1 MFKHLKCGGQHET
14 VLQARECEATVKFA
28 AETEASH
35 ASFLRT
41 GRDEFSNCH
50 VPENLA
56 QMTREEAIA
65 SQSRYASREADRLA
79 AQAEAFL
86 KGSTAKLA
94 NGHATSPIF
103 ASLLSKSAVDKAA
116 SDQRENFATPPMERF
131 VSDLIAERE
140 TDGLVDVEL
149 AEALMD
155 KLDGKRL
162 YYSQARALIEA
173 LKVAPK
179 RSEVKA
185 ARTEARQGWRAL
197 AEKVPD
203 GRYALPTGPGQDKT
217 HFYRVSRRGAYVK
230 LQEQASDSLYE
241 IELKSYAPIFE
252 ALIAYGVERSG
263 VLYAKLIGSCRR
275 CGRTLT
281 DENNPYK
288 YAGYGPECGA
298 KI

>member
-1 MFKHLKCGGQHET
+1 MFKHPKCGGQHET
-14 VLQARECEATVKFA
+14 VLQARDCEATVKFA

-41 GRDEFSNCH
+41 GRDEASAYRL
-50 VPENLA
+50 PEN
-56 QMTREEAIA
+56 QGGVTRAEVE
-65 SQSRYASREADRLA
+65 
-79 AQAEAFL
+79 AEAFL
-86 KGSTAKLA
+86 KGATAKLA
-94 NGHATSPIF
+94 NGHATSPIL
-103 ASLLSKSAVDKAA
+103 ANLLSKSAVDKAA
-116 SDQRENFATPPMERF
+116 SAQRENFATPAMERF
-131 VSDLIAERE
+131 VADLIAERD

-162 YYSQARALIEA
+162 YFSQARALIEA
-173 LKVAPK
+173 LKAAPK

-197 AEKVPD
+197 AEQVPN
-203 GRYALPTGPGQDKT
+203 GRYALPTGPGQDKP

-241 IELKSYAPIFE
+241 IELRNYAPIFE

-263 VLYAKLIGSCRR
+263 VLYAQVIGSCRR

-281 DENNPYK
+281 DENNAYK
-288 YAGYGPECGA
+288 AAGYGPECGA